1 MKYDVFISYARD
13 DYENKQTR
21 EIIPG
26 NIVSRIKQLLND
38 NELKYWFDEEG
49 IYSGDQFAGVIAD
62 AIEHSMIFLY
72 ISTEASNAS
81 KWTINEIATAKHLDK
96 KIIPFR
102 YDYSKYNKSI
112 LMYLAPLDHIEYPKN
127 KEKAFVLLITSIKTY
142 KQSIERAETEKR
154 NAAEQAKLHEQEK
167 LEKQKK
173 ELERQLRIREIK
185 TQLETISYEI
195 SKKQQEQA
203 SINIILNG
211 LEKQH
216 ANLNKELTLLTSMS
230 SSFNQIKEDAVYN
243 WKIKLTSIWKTKKIF
258 LAIIVAFIIFNGIII
273 SLFSTKYT
281 PEEMFQKGRTY
292 NDLKKAIGWYRKAAK
307 QGHAEAQCHMGFYSI
322 QGIGIDCDTIQ
333 ALEWYRKAAEQ
344 GHIEAKLKLG
354 DCYKNGY
361 GVSQDYDKALK
372 HYQEVYG
379 DDYAFFNVMLNN
391 NWEHC
396 SGVANLDS
404 IQYNAY
410 QSFSNKGKHNS
421 SATMYIDIIGYDT
434 FIFYA
439 HASSEYT
446 DYVYIEPNPG
456 NPSINGNSKNNCID
470 NYQLI
475 KYKNLG
481 GKKVRIKITFKKDYS
496 GNYHDDRGYIIIPQ
510 NQPGTV

>member
-127 KEKAFVLLITSIKTY
+127 KEKAFVQLITSIKTY

-185 TQLETISYEI
+185 TQLKTISYEI

-216 ANLNKELTLLTSMS
+216 ANLYKELTLLTSMS

-322 QGIGIDCDTIQ
+322 QGIGIDRDTIQ

-344 GHIEAKLKLG
+344 GHVEAKLKLG

-361 GVSQDYDKALK
+361 VVSQDYDKALK
-372 HYQEVYG
+372 YYQEVYG

-410 QSFSNKGKHNS
+410 QSFSNKGKYNS

-439 HASSEYT
+439 HASSESF
-446 DYVYIEPNPG
+446 DYVYIEANPG
-456 NPSINGNSKNNCID
+456 KTIINGNSKNNCID
-470 NYQLI
+470 NYELV

-481 GKKVRIKITFKKDYS
+481 GKKVRIKITFKKDHS
-496 GNYHDDRGYIIIPQ
+496 GNYLDDRGYIIIPQ